1 MIMMIISIIFITKPE
16 ASRTDVERG
25 MRALDLAE
33 AGCAYSS
40 VCMKVYTIYN
50 TMYIYIYIYMY
61 IYTSLSLS
69 IYIYIL
75 CISIYFSLY
84 IYIYI
89 YIAARSSGGNHL
101 PNATCLT
108 WVFFKLGETYI
119 KVSMPILD
127 TINSAQSKRD
137 RLRQVTLDK

>member
-50 TMYIYIYIYMY
+50 TMYIHIYVYIHLP
-61 IYTSLSLS
+61 LSLY

-75 CISIYFSLY
+75 CISIYISLSL
-84 IYIYI
+84 YIYI